1 MAAKKPV
8 HRVTLQLTAGAAPVM
23 DLGRMLGRTGGCA
36 GGRLRGP
43 CTTPQGPGRV
53 RRRTILGGVSVQP
66 PDPPG
71 IRISDADRERAAA
84 RLHEAMGEGRIT
96 LSELEE
102 RLTAVYAAR
111 YEGDLLPPL
120 ADLPGT
126 AVTAAAPLPS
136 TPAGPAVVLKAG
148 MSTIKRT
155 GDWDVPARLRLHSS
169 MGTIVLDFCDTK
181 IAHAVVEI
189 EVDAGAGTVRLL
201 VPDDATANVDDV
213 VSGMGT
219 VKSKVPSRPRPGA
232 VHFVVHGRTGMGS
245 VTVRRRYQVGGLKF

>member
-1 MAAKKPV
+1 M
-8 HRVTLQLTAGAAPVM
+8 
-23 DLGRMLGRTGGCA
+23 
-36 GGRLRGP
+36 
-43 CTTPQGPGRV
+43 
-53 RRRTILGGVSVQP
+53 SVQP

-84 RLHEAMGEGRIT
+84 RLNQAMSEGRIT
-96 LSELEE
+96 LAELEE

-111 YEGDLLPPL
+111 YEADLRPPL
-120 ADLPGT
+120 ADLPGPDVVSPLAVAAT
-126 AVTAAAPLPS
+126 APS
-136 TPAGPAVVLKAG
+136 TPAGPPVVLKAG

-155 GDWDVPARLRLHSS
+155 GDWDVPARLRLQSS
-169 MGTIVLDFCDTK
+169 MGTIVLDFCDAT
-181 IAHAVVEI
+181 IPHPVVEI

-232 VHFVVHGRTGMGS
+232 PHFVVHGRTGMGS
-245 VTVRRRYQVGGLKF
+245 VTVRRRYQVGGLRF